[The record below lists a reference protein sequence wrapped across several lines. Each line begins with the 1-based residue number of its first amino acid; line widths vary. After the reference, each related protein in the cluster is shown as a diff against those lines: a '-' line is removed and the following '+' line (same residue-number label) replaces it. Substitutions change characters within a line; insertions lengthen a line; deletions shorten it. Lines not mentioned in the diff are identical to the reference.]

1 MARGRTIRVLSVWM
15 NGESV
20 GEWRRPV
27 RGGQEFAYADS
38 WLSSAAA
45 RPVSLSL
52 PLRPHTQPYRKG
64 VPEFFDNLLPD
75 NRAIRERIQRRF
87 GAAST
92 GAFDLLQE
100 IGRDCVG
107 ALQLLPEGRPPGNV
121 RSITGE
127 RLTTGGVAKILA
139 GALNPG
145 LGRGEQADDDFR
157 ISLAGAQEK
166 TALLWHKEAWHR
178 PTGSTPT
185 THILKL
191 PIGGNPQGIDLST
204 SVENEWL
211 CAQLVEA
218 YGIPVAACSME
229 KFGEQKVLVVE
240 RFDRRLAADGKWF
253 MRLPQED
260 FCQATATSPALKYES
275 DGGPGIE
282 KIMELLLGSQRAAED
297 RRAFMRTQLVFWLL
311 AAIDGHAKN
320 FSIFLQ
326 AGGAYR
332 LTPCY
337 DILSAYPML
346 GHGRGK
352 LSPHKITMAMAVR
365 GKNRH
370 YRWKEIS
377 ARHWL
382 ATAKRCGF
390 SEMKPVME
398 ELIAR
403 TPQAVERAAKNLP
416 RHFPAEI
423 GGSILRGT
431 AAAARLLGEQMA
443 KGRNA

>member
-1 MARGRTIRVLSVWM
+1 M

-64 VPEFFDNLLPD
+64 VAEFFDNLLPD

-107 ALQLLPEGRPPGNV
+107 ALQLLPEGHPPVNV
-121 RSITGE
+121 RKIAGE
-127 RLTTGGVAKILA
+127 RLTAGGVAKILA
-139 GALNPG
+139 GSLNPAF
-145 LGRGEQADDDFR
+145 GRGEQADDVFR

-166 TALLWHKEAWHR
+166 VALLWHEGAWHR
-178 PTGSTPT
+178 PAGSTPT

-211 CAQLVEA
+211 CAQIVA
-218 YGIPVAACSME
+218 GFGIPVAQCRMDT
-229 KFGEQKVLVVE
+229 FGEQPALVVE
-240 RFDRRLAADGKWF
+240 RFDRRLSADGKWL

-260 FCQATATSPALKYES
+260 FCQATATAPALRYES

-282 KIMELLLGSQRAAED
+282 RIMELLLGSERATED
-297 RRAFMRTQLVFWLL
+297 RRDFMRTQLVFWLL

-332 LTPCY
+332 LTPRY
-337 DILSAYPML
+337 DILSAHPML
-346 GHGRGK
+346 GHGHGK
-352 LSPHKITMAMAVR
+352 LSPHKIRMAMAVR

-370 YRWKEIS
+370 YRWKEIT

-382 ATAKRCGF
+382 ETARRCGL
-390 SEMKPVME
+390 SEMKSIME
-398 ELIAR
+398 EVIAQ
-403 TPQAVERAAKNLP
+403 TPKVVERTSARLP
-416 RHFPAEI
+416 RRFPGFIADR
-423 GGSILRGT
+423 ILTGT
-431 AAAARLLGEQMA
+431 TDAARLLAEQMV
-443 KGRNA
+443 KGR